1 MTDREQVD
9 RPIWEWPSEGNG
21 DVHTDALTENLDID
35 VVVTGGGITGLT
47 AALLLASDKRRVAL
61 LEARHLGAGTT
72 GSTSAHV
79 SAVPDVGYQAVLRTA
94 GADGGK
100 EYVSRCAAAL
110 EFMQHL
116 VEAEQVECGWARVPA
131 YQFSERDEDL
141 DFLRAEQEAAAQLG
155 QMSQLVS
162 DVPLPWHVAG
172 ALEFPQQAL
181 FEPLAYLAGLKR
193 IAAARGVAVH
203 EHTPVLGWEE
213 ARNGVVVQTPHA
225 SVRAAALVLATH
237 TPLGFNPVQ
246 AELTPMQSY
255 ILAVRSSQPFPQ
267 ALFWDLDD
275 PYHYLRPVQVGGR
288 SMVLVGGADHKT
300 GRHVPDRYA
309 DLIAYAYD
317 RLAGSTVERWWS
329 AQFFEPADG
338 LPYIGRAPRAAR
350 VYMASGF
357 SGVGLVQGTMA
368 AMELAAT
375 VRGEAREDV
384 PWRATRLTVSAA
396 PRLVV
401 DGLDTAAC
409 WVGDRLTPVDVG
421 ALEAV
426 PTGEG
431 RIVRVDGHR
440 RAAFRDDDGRVH
452 VFSPVCPHLGCLVR
466 WNGSA
471 RSWDCPCH
479 GSRFAPTGEVL
490 EGPAMSGLT
499 RVGASAPYAGAPT
512 ETPAEDA
519 IRLDTNKG

>member
-1 MTDREQVD
+1 
-9 RPIWEWPSEGNG
+9 
-21 DVHTDALTENLDID
+21 
-35 VVVTGGGITGLT
+35 
-47 AALLLASDKRRVAL
+47 
-61 LEARHLGAGTT
+61 
-72 GSTSAHV
+72 
-79 SAVPDVGYQAVLRTA
+79 VLRTA
-94 GADGGK
+94 GAEGGK

-116 VEAEQVECGWARVPA
+116 VEAERIECDWARVPA
-131 YQFSERDEDL
+131 YQFCERDEDL

-155 QMSQLVS
+155 QMSQLVT

-193 IAAARGVAVH
+193 IATARGVAIH

-213 ARNGVVVQTPHA
+213 AHRGVVVQTPHA
-225 SVRAAALVLATH
+225 SARAAALVLATH
-237 TPLGFNPVQ
+237 TPLGLNPVQ
-246 AELTPMQSY
+246 VELTPMQSY
-255 ILAVRSSQPFPQ
+255 ILAVSSSQPFPQ

-275 PYHYLRPVQVGGR
+275 PYHYLRPVRVAGR
-288 SMVLVGGADHKT
+288 QMVLVGRRSQDRPARSRPLRRISSPMHTTASPARPSSGG
-300 GRHVPDRYA
+300 GRRN
-309 DLIAYAYD
+309 
-317 RLAGSTVERWWS
+317 S
-329 AQFFEPADG
+329 EPADG
-338 LPYIGRAPRAAR
+338 LPYIGRAPRATR
-350 VYMASGF
+350 VYMASDF

-368 AMELAAT
+368 AMEIAAT
-375 VRGEAREDV
+375 VRGEARQDV
-384 PWRATRLTVSAA
+384 PWRATRLTASAA

-426 PTGEG
+426 PAGEG

-499 RVGASAPYAGAPT
+499 RVGTSTPYAGAPT

-519 IRLDTNKG
+519 IRLDTDKG